1 MIKMELVKWFTSR
14 RKRTKL
20 KLTEKKNTQN
30 CKDPIQAISDA
41 GRCCSWCEA
50 YHAWYVPNALIWP
63 KVQANAMNAPSTVK
77 LALRPPS
84 GNLSGLFASLCSSMA
99 FENYRDVARKRSKKR
114 LLCKIPCLKRVHAD
128 NNKVKS
134 AFFYCA

>member
-1 MIKMELVKWFTSR
+1 M
-14 RKRTKL
+14 RKRTRIKR
-20 KLTEKKNTQN
+20 TEKKNTQN
-30 CKDPIQAISDA
+30 CRDPIQDIVDA

-84 GNLSGLFASLCSSMA
+84 GKLCGLFVSIGSLSSRTFGGELRETLRRTGESSSTDIHMGGRLMLYFSTTA
-99 FENYRDVARKRSKKR
+99 IRK
-114 LLCKIPCLKRVHAD
+114 I
-128 NNKVKS
+128 
-134 AFFYCA
+134 